1 MHKKLNSPFLIS
13 FPSIGDSTIG
23 YLSVSEELISVPF
36 TIARVYWT
44 YHTPQSVIRGG
55 HANITKEL
63 VLVAVA
69 GNIVVEV
76 EMLDGYKETYE
87 LSHPSKGL
95 YIPPLCWHRMQYSH
109 NAVQMVMASNL
120 YNADDYIRDY
130 KVFKAYEK

>member
-1 MHKKLNSPFLIS
+1 MQLPHLIE
-13 FPSIGDSTIG
+13 FPSIGDSSIG

-44 YHTPQSVIRGG
+44 YHTPQSVMRGG
-55 HANITKEL
+55 HANIDKEL

-69 GNIVVEV
+69 GNIVVDV
-76 EMLDGYKETYE
+76 EMQDGYKETYE

-120 YNADDYIRDY
+120 YSAEDYIRDY
-130 KVFKAYEK
+130 EAFKKWK

>member
-1 MHKKLNSPFLIS
+1 MQLPHLIQ
-13 FPSIGDSTIG
+13 FPSIGHSSIG

-36 TIARVYWT
+36 KIARVYWT
-44 YHTPQSVIRGG
+44 YHTPQSVMRGG

-69 GNIVVEV
+69 GNIIVEV
-76 EMLDGYKETYE
+76 EMQDGYKESFE

-95 YIPPLCWHRMQYSH
+95 YIPPLCWHTMQYSH

-120 YNADDYIRDY
+120 YSEYDYIRDY
-130 KVFKAYEK
+130 LQFKNQKIF